1 MRIVAVTS
9 CPTGIAHTY
18 MAAEALEQAGRAAG
32 HEVSVETQGS
42 AGTSALSDERIA
54 EADAVVFAADVG
66 VQGRERFE
74 GKPCVEASVKQAV
87 NDAAGLL
94 EQAVAAAEQQ
104 EAEDG
109 GGVHAEGEPGAA
121 AEEGGAGDVG
131 SGTGTV
137 TAGDAGA
144 AGSAAPGDGA
154 PAPETKVTGT
164 GGFGSNL
171 KQWLMT
177 GVSYVIPFVAAGGL
191 LMALSYA
198 LGGYDITEA
207 PPVTEHF
214 DALSLTSWAAL
225 ANQIGT
231 LAMDFLVPVLAGFI
245 AYAMADRAAL
255 APGFV
260 GGAAAV
266 AVEAGFLG
274 GLLAGLLAGGVVAG
288 LRRIPVPR
296 AVAGVMPVL
305 VLPLI
310 GSAVVGTLVFVVVGE
325 PIAVAMQA
333 ITAWLNGM
341 TGTNAILLGGLIGA
355 MMAFDMGGPVN
366 KVAYT
371 FAVGGLT
378 TGSETAFAIM
388 AAAMAAGMTPPIA
401 LALATKIK
409 RDLFSPAEHASA
421 RPAWLL
427 GASFITEGVIPFAAV
442 DPLRVIPSIVLGS
455 ATAGALAIGFGSTL
469 MAPHGGVF
477 VLPLVGGPL
486 LYLVAILIGIAV
498 STAAVLLAKSIG
510 RGERT
515 PAEAPVTAAA

>member
-1 MRIVAVTS
+1 MRFVAVTS

-42 AGTSALSDERIA
+42 AGTSALSDADIA
-54 EADAVVFAADVG
+54 AADAVVFAADVG
-66 VQGRERFE
+66 VQGRERFA
-74 GKPCVEASVKQAV
+74 GKPVVEGTVKQAV

-94 EQAVAAAEQQ
+94 ERAAE
-104 EAEDG
+104 
-109 GGVHAEGEPGAA
+109 A
-121 AEEGGAGDVG
+121 AEHADPARSGPEPAAPGGAGPG
-131 SGTGTV
+131 RT
-137 TAGDAGA
+137 TAAGA
-144 AGSAAPGDGA
+144 APDAAT
-154 PAPETKVTGT
+154 PAPETKVTAA

-171 KQWLMT
+171 RQWLMT

-191 LMALSYA
+191 LIAISFA

-225 ANQIGT
+225 ANQVGT

-266 AVEAGFLG
+266 AVESGFLG
-274 GLLAGLLAGGVVAG
+274 GLFAGLLAGAVIAG
-288 LRRIPVPR
+288 LRRVPVPR
-296 AVAGVMPVL
+296 AMAGVMPVL
-305 VLPLI
+305 VLPLL
-310 GSAVVGTLVFVVVGE
+310 GSAVVGALMFVVVGE
-325 PIAVAMQA
+325 PVAVVMQA
-333 ITAWLNGM
+333 VTGWLNGL
-341 TGTNAILLGGLIGA
+341 TGTNAILLGALIGA

-371 FAVGGLT
+371 FAVGGLS
-378 TGSETAFAIM
+378 TGSETAHAIM

-409 RDLFSPAEHASA
+409 SGLFSPAEHASA

-442 DPLRVIPSIVLGS
+442 DPLRVIPSIVVGS

-477 VLPLVGGPL
+477 VLPLVGAPL
-486 LYLVAILIGIAV
+486 PYLAAILIGIAV

-510 RGERT
+510 RGERN
-515 PAEAPVTAAA
+515 PASEPVAATA

>member
-1 MRIVAVTS
+1 MKIVAVTS

-42 AGTSALSDERIA
+42 AGTAALSAADLA
-54 EADAVVFAADVG
+54 AADAVVFAADIG

-74 GKPCVEASVKQAV
+74 GIPYVEVTVKQAV
-87 NDAAGLL
+87 NDAAGIL
-94 EQAVAAAEQQ
+94 ERAVEAADQ
-104 EAEDG
+104 
-109 GGVHAEGEPGAA
+109 AEGA
-121 AEEGGAGDVG
+121 
-131 SGTGTV
+131 GTGRAGKEEE
-137 TAGDAGA
+137 TAEP
-144 AGSAAPGDGA
+144 AAPGENT
-154 PAPETKVTGT
+154 PEPGTKVTGT

-191 LMALSYA
+191 LIALSFA
-198 LGGYDITEA
+198 LGGHDITEA
-207 PPVTEHF
+207 PSVTEHF

-225 ANQIGT
+225 ANQTGG

-245 AYAMADRAAL
+245 AYAMADRAAI

-260 GGAAAV
+260 AGAAAV
-266 AVEAGFLG
+266 TVEAGFLG
-274 GLLAGLLAGGVVAG
+274 GLLGGLLAGAVVAG
-288 LRRIPVPR
+288 LRLIPVPR
-296 AVAGVMPVL
+296 AVSGVMPVL

-310 GSAVVGTLVFVVVGE
+310 GTAVVGTLMFVVVGE
-325 PIAVAMQA
+325 PIAVAMHA
-333 ITAWLNGM
+333 ITAWLNGL

-355 MMAFDMGGPVN
+355 MMAVDMGGPVN

-378 TGSETAFAIM
+378 TGSETALAIM

-401 LALATKIK
+401 MALATKIK
-409 RDLFSPAEHASA
+409 PALFSPAEHASS

-442 DPLRVIPSIVLGS
+442 DPLRVIPSIVVGS
-455 ATAGALAIGFGSTL
+455 ATAGALTIGFGSTL

-477 VLPLVGGPL
+477 VLPLVSAPL
-486 LYLVAILIGIAV
+486 LYLVAILAGIAV
-498 STAAVLLAKSIG
+498 SAGAVLLAKSIA
-510 RGERT
+510 RGERV
-515 PAEAPVTAAA
+515 PEEQPVTANA

>member
-42 AGTSALSDERIA
+42 AGTSALSGEQIA
-54 EADAVVFAADVG
+54 EAEAVVFAADVG

-74 GKPCVEASVKQAV
+74 GKPCVEATVKQAV

-94 EQAVAAAEQQ
+94 EQAVVAAGEQQ
-104 EAEDG
+104 AG
-109 GGVHAEGEPGAA
+109 
-121 AEEGGAGDVG
+121 AEEGSEEAG
-131 SGTGTV
+131 
-137 TAGDAGA
+137 GA
-144 AGSAAPGDGA
+144 AEKTGNGTDTAAAPGEGA
-154 PAPETKVTGT
+154 PPPDTKTAGT
-164 GGFGSNL
+164 GGFGSGL

-177 GVSYVIPFVAAGGL
+177 GVSYIIPFVAAGGL
-191 LMALSYA
+191 LMALSFA

-214 DALSLTSWAAL
+214 DVLSLTSWAAL

-260 GGAAAV
+260 AGAAAV

-274 GLLAGLLAGGVVAG
+274 GLLGGLLAGAVVAG
-288 LRRIPVPR
+288 MRRVPVPR

-310 GSAVVGTLVFVVVGE
+310 GSAVVGTLMFVVVGE

-333 ITAWLNGM
+333 ITAWLNGL

-355 MMAFDMGGPVN
+355 MMAVDMGGPVN

-477 VLPLVGGPL
+477 VLPLVGRPL
-486 LYLVAILIGIAV
+486 LYLVAVLIGIAV

-515 PAEAPVTAAA
+515 PAEAPAAAAV

>member
-1 MRIVAVTS
+1 MKIVAVTS

-18 MAAEALEQAGRAAG
+18 MAAEALEQAGRDAG
-32 HEVSVETQGS
+32 HDVSVETQGS
-42 AGTSALSDERIA
+42 AGTSALADEQIA
-54 EADAVVFAADVG
+54 AADAVIFAADVG
-66 VQGRERFE
+66 VRGRERFD
-74 GKPCVEASVKQAV
+74 GKPRVETTVKQAV
-87 NDAAGLL
+87 KDAAGLVR
-94 EQAVAAAEQQ
+94 QAVEAAEQQ
-104 EAEDG
+104 RAEP
-109 GGVHAEGEPGAA
+109 APGRV
-121 AEEGGAGDVG
+121 GA
-131 SGTGTV
+131 SASAKAGT
-137 TAGDAGA
+137 AAGA
-144 AGSAAPGDGA
+144 AGADPGTTAPTAPDDGV
-154 PAPETKVTGT
+154 PRPETKVTG
-164 GGFGSNL
+164 GGSFGSNL

-177 GVSYVIPFVAAGGL
+177 GVSYIIPFVAAGGL
-191 LMALSYA
+191 LMALSFA
-198 LGGYDITEA
+198 LGGYDITDA

-225 ANQIGT
+225 ANQAGA
-231 LAMDFLVPVLAGFI
+231 LSMDFLVPVLAGFI

-260 GGAAAV
+260 GGAVAV
-266 AVEAGFLG
+266 EVEAGFLG
-274 GLLAGLLAGGVVAG
+274 GLLAGLLAGAVVAA
-288 LRRIPVPR
+288 LRRVPVPR

-305 VLPLI
+305 VLPLV
-310 GSAVVGTLVFVVVGE
+310 GVVVVGTLMFVVVGE
-325 PIAVAMQA
+325 PIAVAMRA
-333 ITAWLNGM
+333 ITDWLNGLS
-341 TGTNAILLGGLIGA
+341 GANAILLGGIVGA
-355 MMAFDMGGPVN
+355 MMAVDMGGPVN

-378 TGSETAFAIM
+378 TGSDTAFAIM

-401 LALATKIK
+401 LALATKIR
-409 RDLFSPAEHASA
+409 RDLFSPAEHSSA

-498 STAAVLLAKSIG
+498 STSAVLLAKSIG
-510 RGERT
+510 RRQPTSAGAT
-515 PAEAPVTAAA
+515 ATAAA

>member
-1 MRIVAVTS
+1 MKIVAVTS

-54 EADAVVFAADVG
+54 EADAAVFAADVG

-74 GKPCVEASVKQAV
+74 GKPCVEATVKQAV

-104 EAEDG
+104 GAEDG
-109 GGVHAEGEPGAA
+109 EAAPTEGQAGSGAA
-121 AEEGGAGDVG
+121 AEEPVAEAAG
-131 SGTGTV
+131 SGSA
-137 TAGDAGA
+137 TAGTAP

-214 DALSLTSWAAL
+214 DVLSLTSWAAL

-245 AYAMADRAAL
+245 AFAMADRAAL

-288 LRRIPVPR
+288 LRRVPVPR

-333 ITAWLNGM
+333 ITAWLNGL
-341 TGTNAILLGGLIGA
+341 TGTNAILLGALIGA

-409 RDLFSPAEHASA
+409 RNLFSPAEHASA

-486 LYLVAILIGIAV
+486 LYLVAVLIGIAV